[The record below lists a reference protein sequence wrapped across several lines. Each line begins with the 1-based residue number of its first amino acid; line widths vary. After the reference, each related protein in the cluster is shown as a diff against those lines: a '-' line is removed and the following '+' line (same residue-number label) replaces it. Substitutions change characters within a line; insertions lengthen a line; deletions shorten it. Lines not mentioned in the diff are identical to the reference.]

1 MKSNFSKHQHVNLL
15 LIMKQKDLLRY
26 FQKDLFIPELKASS
40 KDGVL
45 KEMAAWLQSKK
56 KVYKTSIV
64 YDLLKNREKLGSTG
78 IGGGIAIP
86 HCRSMAVEKMTVLFA
101 AKSKGVD
108 FKSADRKL
116 VKLFF
121 MVVAPPQD
129 VQYLV
134 FLGRLV
140 EILTDKKI
148 KNMLLK
154 VQSFDE
160 FKQVLSGVK

>member
-1 MKSNFSKHQHVNLL
+1 
-15 LIMKQKDLLRY
+15 MKQGTLLSY
-26 FQKDLFIPELKASS
+26 FHEDLFIPELKASS

-45 KEMAAWLQSKK
+45 KEMTSWLESKK
-56 KVYKTSIV
+56 KVYRTSII

-78 IGGGIAIP
+78 IGEGIAIP

-101 AKSKGVD
+101 AKRKGVD
-108 FKSADRKL
+108 FKSADKKL

-134 FLGRLV
+134 FLGKLV
-140 EILTDKKI
+140 EVLTDKKI
-148 KNMLLK
+148 KNMVLNVK
-154 VQSFDE
+154 SFEE
-160 FKQVLSGVK
+160 FKHVMSGVK

>member
-1 MKSNFSKHQHVNLL
+1 
-15 LIMKQKDLLRY
+15 MKQSDLLSY
-26 FQKDLFIPELKASS
+26 FHEDLFIPELKASS

-45 KEMAAWLQSKK
+45 KEMASCLESQK
-56 KVYKTSIV
+56 KVYRTSIV

-101 AKSKGVD
+101 VKSKGVD
-108 FKSADRKL
+108 FKSADKKL

-134 FLGRLV
+134 FLGKLV
-140 EILTDKKI
+140 EVLTNKKF
-148 KNMLLK
+148 KNMFLK
-154 VQSFDE
+154 VKSFEE
-160 FKQVLSGVK
+160 FKNVISGVK

>member
-1 MKSNFSKHQHVNLL
+1 
-15 LIMKQKDLLRY
+15 MKQSDLLSY
-26 FQKDLFIPELKASS
+26 FHEDLFIPELKASS

-45 KEMAAWLQSKK
+45 KEMASWLELKK
-56 KVYKTSIV
+56 KVYRTPIV

-101 AKSKGVD
+101 VKNKGVD
-108 FKSADRKL
+108 FESADKKL

-134 FLGRLV
+134 FLGKLV
-140 EILTDKKI
+140 EVLTNKKF
-148 KNMLLK
+148 KNMFLK
-154 VQSFDE
+154 VKSFEE
-160 FKQVLSGVK
+160 FKNVISGVK

>member
-1 MKSNFSKHQHVNLL
+1 
-15 LIMKQKDLLRY
+15 MKQSDLLSY
-26 FQKDLFIPELKASS
+26 FHEDLFIPELKASS

-45 KEMAAWLQSKK
+45 KEMASWLELKK
-56 KVYKTSIV
+56 KVYRTPIV

-101 AKSKGVD
+101 VKSKGVD
-108 FKSADRKL
+108 FESADKKL

-134 FLGRLV
+134 FLGKLV
-140 EILTDKKI
+140 EVLTNKKF
-148 KNMLLK
+148 KNMFLK
-154 VQSFDE
+154 VKSFEE
-160 FKQVLSGVK
+160 FKNVISGVK

>member
-1 MKSNFSKHQHVNLL
+1 M
-15 LIMKQKDLLRY
+15 MKQRDLLSY
-26 FQKDLFIPELKASS
+26 FHKDLFIPELKASS

-45 KEMAAWLQSKK
+45 KEMASWLESKK
-56 KVYKTSIV
+56 KVYRTSIV
-64 YDLLKNREKLGSTG
+64 YDLLKNREKLGSTS

-108 FKSADRKL
+108 FKSADKKL

-134 FLGRLV
+134 FLGKLV
-140 EILTDKKI
+140 EVLTDKKT
-148 KNMLLK
+148 KNMFLK
-154 VQSFDE
+154 VRSFEE
-160 FKQVLSGVK
+160 FKHVISGVK